1 MEESGASNHDSQ
13 FMRDAPPFPLFDSH
27 NSEAPFVMMCLVFVL
42 FAVALSV
49 SLRDDFSAFEAKF
62 EKNYLPSERAF
73 RAKVFEY
80 NMKWAAKINAEG
92 HSFTVG
98 MSPFAD
104 MTNTEFAASRLC
116 NCNLKPVKANPQ
128 KLTSFEDEVDWRKKG
143 AVTPIKNQGSC
154 GSCWAFA
161 AAATLEGANFVNTGK
176 LVSLSEQQ
184 LVDCDTESRG
194 CNGGL
199 IENALNYVHI
209 NGICSEEEYPYT
221 GKDEDCKADKC
232 SSVMRTTGFWSVMPW
247 DGNDLKAAVSKV
259 PTAVSVQAD
268 APVFQMYTG
277 GVIDSRSCGTIPN
290 HAALAVG
297 YTADYWV
304 VKNSWGEKW
313 GEEGYVRIKFDA
325 EGPGICGINC
335 YAYYPLL

>member
-1 MEESGASNHDSQ
+1 
-13 FMRDAPPFPLFDSH
+13 
-27 NSEAPFVMMCLVFVL
+27 MMCLVFVL

-143 AVTPIKNQGSC
+143 AVTPR
-154 GSCWAFA
+154 APA
-161 AAATLEGANFVNTGK
+161 ARAGH
-176 LVSLSEQQ
+176 S
-184 LVDCDTESRG
+184 
-194 CNGGL
+194 
-199 IENALNYVHI
+199 
-209 NGICSEEEYPYT
+209 
-221 GKDEDCKADKC
+221 
-232 SSVMRTTGFWSVMPW
+232 
-247 DGNDLKAAVSKV
+247 
-259 PTAVSVQAD
+259 
-268 APVFQMYTG
+268 
-277 GVIDSRSCGTIPN
+277 
-290 HAALAVG
+290 
-297 YTADYWV
+297 
-304 VKNSWGEKW
+304 
-313 GEEGYVRIKFDA
+313 
-325 EGPGICGINC
+325 
-335 YAYYPLL
+335 PLLPRWRAQTS